1 MEFWV
6 LWLIGMVIVAGTRI
20 AINFCIRDTEIYIES
35 KVARIIINLFVIICI
50 VLVGGITVGKFC
62 GMFDLSSLSLSNKGD
77 IIVLIVWIS
86 LTLVG
91 AGLTYFVGF
100 HVLGLYY
107 FDNQKWLH
115 ICFVIIFI
123 ISIVGWTIPISKYNA
138 NIETNE
144 ETIVEKEERPLLY
157 FNNIPV
163 QEISGYSFAGT
174 GSTSTKNELPYWY
187 LDKSGKG
194 VYDSVPTKIAKL
206 TFIEDDE
213 SPYLE
218 ISYYSIKTTTINH
231 NNGKEKTRIRTDET
245 RTEYNFYLPKSIM
258 DYNLN

>member
-1 MEFWV
+1 MEFWII
-6 LWLIGMVIVAGTRI
+6 WLIGMVIVAGTRI
-20 AINFCIRDTEIYIES
+20 AINFLVRDSYDYEENKI
-35 KVARIIINLFVIICI
+35 VRIIINLFVIICI
-50 VLVGGITVGKFC
+50 VIVGGITVGKFC
-62 GMFDLSSLSLSNKGD
+62 GMLDFSSLSIKED
-77 IIVLIVWIS
+77 IIVLIVWIFF
-86 LTLVG
+86 TLVG

-100 HVLGLYY
+100 YVLGLYY
-107 FDNQKWLH
+107 FEDQKWLQ
-115 ICFVIIFI
+115 ICFVVVFI
-123 ISIVGWTIPISKYNA
+123 ISIVGWTIPISKYNT
-138 NIETNE
+138 NIETIE
-144 ETIVEKEERPLLY
+144 ETIVEKEERQLLY

-174 GSTSTKNELPYWY
+174 GGTSTKNELPYWY

-194 VYDSVPTKIAKL
+194 VYDSVSAKIAKL

-231 NNGKEKTRIRTDET
+231 NNGKEKTRTRTDKT